1 MAEVEDFFK
10 KVFDELEGNKKILTA
25 VLTNIDS
32 EEISQNLL
40 GEMFLFDED
49 GIIDFSSEQLENE
62 LEQFL
67 LNQDFKKEILELRE
81 NKNLDSQLKSIHL
94 DQDNRLEIFLEPV
107 VDQPHLT
114 VFGAG
119 HIAEPLVK
127 ICSLLDFTITVVD
140 DREEFLN
147 YDKFPTADQ
156 LLLLDYEDYFADAKI
171 KENDYLVIVTRGH
184 QHDYQVLKNV
194 INSEAAYL
202 GMIGS
207 SRKIETV
214 YNQLRDDG
222 IKESKLEAVHAPI
235 GLDIGSETPAEIAV
249 AIAAEIIAVRRDK

>member
-1 MAEVEDFFK
+1 MEDFFK
-10 KVFDELEGNKKILTA
+10 KVFDELQGNKKILTA
-25 VLTNIDS
+25 VLTDIDS

-40 GEMFLFDED
+40 GEMFLFDEE
-49 GIIDFSSEQLENE
+49 GIIEFSSDQLETE
-62 LEQFL
+62 LEKFFL
-67 LNQDFKKEILELRE
+67 NADLKNQILALSEKK
-81 NKNLDSQLKSIHL
+81 NKDSQLKEINL
-94 DQDNRLEIFLEPV
+94 DPDNKLEVFLEPV

-156 LLLLDYEDYFADAKI
+156 LLLLDYTDYFASAKI
-171 KENDYLVIVTRGH
+171 KENDYLVIITRGH

-207 SRKIETV
+207 SRKIKTV

-222 IKESKLEAVHAPI
+222 ITEEKLEAVHAPI

>member
-1 MAEVEDFFK
+1 MEDFFK
-10 KVFDELEGNKKILTA
+10 KVFKELQGSKKILTA

-32 EEISQNLL
+32 EEISENLL
-40 GEMFLFDED
+40 GEMFLFDEE
-49 GIIDFSSEQLENE
+49 GIIEFSSDQLENE
-62 LEQFL
+62 LEKFFL
-67 LNQDFKKEILELRE
+67 NAELKSQILSLGQERY
-81 NKNLDSQLKSIHL
+81 KNSQLKKIDL
-94 DQDNRLEIFLEPV
+94 DQDNTLELFLEPV

-127 ICSLLDFTITVVD
+127 ICSLMDFSITVVD

-156 LLLLDYEDYFADAKI
+156 LLLLDYDDYFENARI
-171 KENDYLVIVTRGH
+171 KDNDYLVIVTRGH
-184 QHDYQVLKNV
+184 QYDYQVLKNV
-194 INSEAAYL
+194 INSEASYI

-207 SRKIETV
+207 SRKIKTV

-222 IKESKLEAVHAPI
+222 IEEGKLAAVHAPI
-235 GLDIGSETPAEIAV
+235 GLDIGSETPSEIAV
-249 AIAAEIIAVRRDK
+249 AIAAELIAVRRDR

>member
-1 MAEVEDFFK
+1 MEDFFK
-10 KVFDELEGNKKILTA
+10 KVFEELQGSKKILTA
-25 VLTNIDS
+25 VLTDIDS
-32 EEISQNLL
+32 EEISENLL
-40 GEMFLFDED
+40 GEMFLFDEE
-49 GIIDFSSEQLENE
+49 GVIDFSSDQLENE
-62 LEQFL
+62 MEKFFL
-67 LNQDFKKEILELRE
+67 NAELQNQLLALGEEKNKE
-81 NKNLDSQLKSIHL
+81 SQLKEIKL
-94 DQDNRLEIFLEPV
+94 DQDNKLEIFLEPV

-147 YDKFPTADQ
+147 YDRFPTADQ
-156 LLLLDYEDYFADAKI
+156 LLLLPYNDYFARAEI

-194 INSEAAYL
+194 INSEAAYM

-207 SRKIETV
+207 SRKIKTV

-222 IKESKLEAVHAPI
+222 IDEEKLANVHAPI
-235 GLDIGSETPAEIAV
+235 GLAIGSETPAEIAL

>member
-1 MAEVEDFFK
+1 MEDFFK
-10 KVFDELEGNKKILTA
+10 KVFEELQGSKKILTA
-25 VLTNIDS
+25 VLTDIDS
-32 EEISQNLL
+32 EEISENLL
-40 GEMFLFDED
+40 GEMFLFDEE
-49 GIIDFSSEQLENE
+49 GIIEFSSDQLENE
-62 LEQFL
+62 LEKFFL
-67 LNQDFKKEILELRE
+67 NAELKNQILALGEKKSSEAQLKKINLDPDNKLEL
-81 NKNLDSQLKSIHL
+81 
-94 DQDNRLEIFLEPV
+94 FLEPV

-127 ICSLLDFTITVVD
+127 ICSLMDFSITVVD

-156 LLLLDYEDYFADAKI
+156 LLLLDYTDYFKNAVI
-171 KENDYLVIVTRGH
+171 KKNDYLVIVTRGH

-194 INSEAAYL
+194 INSEASYI

-207 SRKIETV
+207 SRKIKTV

-222 IKESKLEAVHAPI
+222 IEEEKLAAVNAPI
-235 GLDIGSETPAEIAV
+235 GLDIGSETPSEIAV
-249 AIAAEIIAVRRDK
+249 AIAAELISVRRDK

>member
-1 MAEVEDFFK
+1 VAVMEDFFK
-10 KVFDELEGNKKILTA
+10 KVFEELQGSKKILTA
-25 VLTNIDS
+25 VLTDIES
-32 EEISQNLL
+32 EEISENLL
-40 GEMFLFDED
+40 GEMFLFDEE
-49 GIIDFSSEQLENE
+49 GVIEFSSDQLENE
-62 LEQFL
+62 IEKFFL
-67 LNQDFKKEILELRE
+67 NVELQNQLVALGEEKNKE
-81 NKNLDSQLKSIHL
+81 SQLKEIKL
-94 DQDNRLEIFLEPV
+94 DQDNKLEIFLEPV

-147 YDKFPTADQ
+147 YDRFPTADQ
-156 LLLLDYEDYFADAKI
+156 LLLLDYSDYFKSARI

-194 INSEAAYL
+194 INSEASYI

-207 SRKIETV
+207 SRKIKTV

-222 IKESKLEAVHAPI
+222 TEERKLAAVHAPI
-235 GLDIGSETPAEIAV
+235 GLDIGSETPAEIAL

>member
-1 MAEVEDFFK
+1 MEDFFK
-10 KVFDELEGNKKILTA
+10 KVFDELQGNKKILTA
-25 VLTNIDS
+25 VLTGIDS

-40 GEMFLFDED
+40 GEMFLFDEE
-49 GIIDFSSEQLENE
+49 GIIKFSSDQLENE
-62 LEQFL
+62 LEKFFL
-67 LNQDFKKEILELRE
+67 NTDLKNKILELGE
-81 NKNLDSQLKSIHL
+81 KKNIDSQLKEINL
-94 DQDNRLEIFLEPV
+94 DQDNKLEIFLEPV

-127 ICSLLDFTITVVD
+127 ICSLLDFRITVVD

-147 YDKFPTADQ
+147 YDRFPTADQ
-156 LLLLDYEDYFADAKI
+156 LLLLDYSDYFASAKI

-194 INSEAAYL
+194 INSEASYL

-207 SRKIETV
+207 SRKIKTV
-214 YNQLRDDG
+214 YDQLRDDG
-222 IKESKLEAVHAPI
+222 ITEGKLDAVHAPI

>member
-1 MAEVEDFFK
+1 MEDFFK
-10 KVFDELEGNKKILTA
+10 KVFEELQGSKKILTA
-25 VLTNIDS
+25 VLTDIDS
-32 EEISQNLL
+32 EEISENLL
-40 GEMFLFDED
+40 GEMFLFDEE
-49 GIIDFSSEQLENE
+49 GVIEFSSDQLENE
-62 LEQFL
+62 MEKFFL
-67 LNQDFKKEILELRE
+67 NVELQNQLLALGEEINKESKLKEI
-81 NKNLDSQLKSIHL
+81 KL
-94 DQDNRLEIFLEPV
+94 DQDNKLEIFLEPV
-107 VDQPHLT
+107 VDQPRLT

-147 YDKFPTADQ
+147 YNRFPTADQ
-156 LLLLDYEDYFADAKI
+156 LLLLDYSDYFQSARI

-194 INSEAAYL
+194 INSVASYI

-207 SRKIETV
+207 SRKIKTV

-222 IKESKLEAVHAPI
+222 IAEGKLAAVHAPI
-235 GLDIGSETPAEIAV
+235 GLDIGSETPAEIAL
-249 AIAAEIIAVRRDK
+249 AIAAEIIAIRRDK

>member
-1 MAEVEDFFK
+1 MEEFFK
-10 KVFDELEGNKKILTA
+10 KIFKELQGSKKILTA
-25 VLTNIDS
+25 VLTDIES
-32 EEISQNLL
+32 EEISNNLI
-40 GEMFLFDED
+40 GEMFLFDEE

-62 LEQFL
+62 LEKFL
-67 LNQDFKKEILELRE
+67 LDRDIKNQLLALGKDKKT
-81 NKNLDSQLKSIHL
+81 DSQLQEVNL
-94 DQDNRLEIFLEPV
+94 DQENKLEIFLEPV

-140 DREEFLN
+140 EREEFLN
-147 YDKFPTADQ
+147 YKRFPTADQ
-156 LLLLDYEDYFADAKI
+156 LLLLTYSDYFDNTNI

-184 QHDYQVLKNV
+184 QYDYQVLKNV
-194 INSEAAYL
+194 INSKAAYI

-207 SRKIETV
+207 SRKINTV

-222 IKESKLEAVHAPI
+222 ISEEKLSEVNAPI
-235 GLDIGSETPAEIAV
+235 GLGIGSETPAEIAV
-249 AIAAEIIAVRRDK
+249 AIAAEIIAVRRYK

>member
-1 MAEVEDFFK
+1 MEDFFK
-10 KVFDELEGNKKILTA
+10 KVFKELQGNRKILTA
-25 VLTNIDS
+25 VLTDIDS

-40 GEMFLFDED
+40 GEMFLFDEK
-49 GIIDFSSEQLENE
+49 GVIEFSSDQLENE
-62 LEQFL
+62 LEKFFL
-67 LNQDFKKEILELRE
+67 NADLKNQILALGEKKST
-81 NKNLDSQLKSIHL
+81 DSQLKEINL
-94 DQDNRLEIFLEPV
+94 DQDNKLEIFLEPV

-127 ICSLLDFTITVVD
+127 ICSLMDFTITVVD

-147 YDKFPTADQ
+147 YDRFPTADQ
-156 LLLLDYEDYFADAKI
+156 LLLLDYSDYFASAKI
-171 KENDYLVIVTRGH
+171 NENDYLVIVTRGH
-184 QHDYQVLKNV
+184 QYDYQVLKNV

-207 SRKIETV
+207 SRKIKTV

-222 IKESKLEAVHAPI
+222 IGEEKLTAVHAPI

-249 AIAAEIIAVRRDK
+249 AIAAELVAVRRDK

>member
-1 MAEVEDFFK
+1 MEEMEDFFR
-10 KVFDELEGNKKILTA
+10 KVFQELQGSKKIITA
-25 VLTNIDS
+25 VLTDINS

-40 GEMFLFDED
+40 GEMFLFNED
-49 GIIDFSSEQLENE
+49 GIIEFSSDQLESE
-62 LEQFL
+62 LEKFFL
-67 LNQDFKKEILELRE
+67 NAELKNQILALGEG
-81 NKNLDSQLKSIHL
+81 KSTDSQLKEINL
-94 DQDNRLEIFLEPV
+94 DQDNKLEIFLEPV

-127 ICSLLDFTITVVD
+127 ICSLMDFTITVVD

-156 LLLLDYEDYFADAKI
+156 LLLLDYSEYFKSIKI

-184 QHDYQVLKNV
+184 QYDYQVLKNM
-194 INSEAAYL
+194 INFEASYI

-207 SRKIETV
+207 SRKIKTV

-222 IKESKLEAVHAPI
+222 ITEEKLDAVHAPI
-235 GLDIGSETPAEIAV
+235 GLAIGSETPAEIAV

>member
-1 MAEVEDFFK
+1 MEDFFK
-10 KVFDELEGNKKILTA
+10 KVFKELQGSKKILTA
-25 VLTNIDS
+25 VLTGIDG
-32 EEISQNLL
+32 EELSQNLL
-40 GEMFLFDED
+40 GEMFLFDQE
-49 GIIDFSSEQLENE
+49 GTIEFSSDQLENE
-62 LEQFL
+62 LEKFFL
-67 LNQDFKKEILELRE
+67 NADLKNQILALGEKKSS
-81 NKNLDSQLKSIHL
+81 DSQLKEINL
-94 DQDNRLEIFLEPV
+94 DQDNKLEVFLEPV

-127 ICSLLDFTITVVD
+127 ICSLMDFSITVVD

-156 LLLLDYEDYFADAKI
+156 LLLLDYSDYFSSAKI

-184 QHDYQVLKNV
+184 QHDYRVLKNV
-194 INSEAAYL
+194 INSEAAYI

-207 SRKIETV
+207 SRKIRTV

-222 IKESKLEAVHAPI
+222 ISEEKLAAVHAPI
-235 GLDIGSETPAEIAV
+235 GLEIGSETPAEIAV
-249 AIAAEIIAVRRDK
+249 AIAAEIVAIRRDK